1 MNNSASQKQLNS
13 SSSQSQMN
21 KVMIHRGSN
30 NQSKDNKPINRA
42 QAALAVKKARQRV
55 VSNYMN
61 RDLSQKNFVKNN
73 KDKMQNY

>member
-1 MNNSASQKQLNS
+1 MG
-13 SSSQSQMN
+13 
-21 KVMIHRGSN
+21 KVVVHRGSN

>member
-1 MNNSASQKQLNS
+1 
-13 SSSQSQMN
+13 MN
-21 KVMIHRGSN
+21 KVMVHKGNN

-73 KDKMQNY
+73 KDKM